1 MQHHPD
7 AAELMSY
14 LLDKTQATVAND
26 VIEHL
31 LVCERCIRQVNLHR
45 EFLSA
50 EHAALRKPSTDSE
63 NEPAFATFTRYA
75 MQPYGGS
82 GSNFAWALLVPL
94 VLAVGLQ
101 SSTPHDFGRAVNI
114 ARVRPMHTLQ
124 PVVTMPANTEHSG
137 AEADDP
143 SLRPVPVVRVL
154 ARQPEVP
161 VQRIAKRF
169 TPRQSRPALRHPVL
183 LEPARDHN
191 PVFRTIAL
199 NNTEALTLV
208 SDDDFELAP
217 PPRRPAM
224 FKRFV
229 SAIIAPFRKS

>member
-1 MQHHPD
+1 M
-7 AAELMSY
+7 
-14 LLDKTQATVAND
+14 
-26 VIEHL
+26 
-31 LVCERCIRQVNLHR
+31 R
-45 EFLSA
+45 
-50 EHAALRKPSTDSE
+50 
-63 NEPAFATFTRYA
+63 
-75 MQPYGGS
+75 
-82 GSNFAWALLVPL
+82 
-94 VLAVGLQ
+94 
-101 SSTPHDFGRAVNI
+101 
-114 ARVRPMHTLQ
+114 TLQ
-124 PVVTMPANTEHSG
+124 PVVTMPANTVHSG

-224 FKRFV
+224 LKRFV

>member
-7 AAELMSY
+7 PAELMSY

-31 LVCERCIRQVNLHR
+31 LVCERCIRHVNLHR

-50 EHAALRKPSTDSE
+50 EHAELRKPSTDSE
-63 NEPAFATFTRYA
+63 NGPAFATFTRYA

-82 GSNFAWALLVPL
+82 GSHFAWALLVPL

-101 SSTPHDFGRAVNI
+101 SSTSTDFGRTANI
-114 ARVRPMHTLQ
+114 ARVQPMRTLH
-124 PVVTMPANTEHSG
+124 PVVKMPVSTAVSG
-137 AEADDP
+137 VEADDP
-143 SLRPVPVVRVL
+143 SLQPVPVVRVL
-154 ARQPEVP
+154 ARRPEVP

-169 TPRQSRPALRHPVL
+169 TPHPSRPVLRHPVL

-224 FKRFV
+224 FKRVV

>member
-7 AAELMSY
+7 PAELMSY

-50 EHAALRKPSTDSE
+50 EHAALRKSSTDSE

-75 MQPYGGS
+75 MQPYGGP

-101 SSTPHDFGRAVNI
+101 SSTSH
-114 ARVRPMHTLQ
+114 
-124 PVVTMPANTEHSG
+124 
-137 AEADDP
+137 
-143 SLRPVPVVRVL
+143 
-154 ARQPEVP
+154 
-161 VQRIAKRF
+161 RF
-169 TPRQSRPALRHPVL
+169 
-183 LEPARDHN
+183 
-191 PVFRTIAL
+191 
-199 NNTEALTLV
+199 
-208 SDDDFELAP
+208 
-217 PPRRPAM
+217 
-224 FKRFV
+224 
-229 SAIIAPFRKS
+229 